1 MKIGEALAEIKSKK
15 SELSRYFDIMQSKI
29 FRIEGETSDIDIKT
43 IPDKI
48 QTITDDIRKMKIRV
62 LKTNLNTKYDK
73 NLNLQEAI
81 LKVGDIRSMLSH
93 YQPLFEREKYF
104 FSKSEEKPRIPQLSE
119 KENEDRI
126 KNLQKEKVI
135 IDNRIQLLNWQIDL
149 LE

>member
-93 YQPLFEREKYF
+93 YQPLFEREVLFLK
-104 FSKSEEKPRIPQLSE
+104 K
-119 KENEDRI
+119 
-126 KNLQKEKVI
+126 
-135 IDNRIQLLNWQIDL
+135 
-149 LE
+149 